1 LENLPLHLKY
11 RPATFDEFIGNDSI
25 VESLK
30 QVLKRKSRQ
39 VRSFLLTGGS
49 GQGKTTLA
57 RIIASELG
65 ATGKDIIEYN
75 SSNLRGIDTIREII
89 GNAVYAPMNSPVKVY
104 ILDEIHK
111 ATSDAQNALLKILED
126 TPDHIRFILCTTDP
140 EKLIVTIRNRC
151 TAYQTSPLITPKMV
165 ALLRDV
171 CTKEKLDIRPT
182 ILREIAKVSQG
193 SPRHALVLLEQIS
206 EITDPELALATINE
220 GLISE
225 AKTIELCR
233 ALLKKDWPEVSI
245 ILKGLNQEAES
256 VRMAVLGYLSV
267 VLLSKG
273 DNRTAEIMAPF
284 TESFFNSG
292 KAGLVLASFLAC
304 R

>member
-11 RPATFDEFIGNDSI
+11 RPTLFDEFIGNDSI

-140 EKLIVTIRNRC
+140 DKLIVTIRNRC
-151 TAYQTSPLITPKMV
+151 TAYQVAPLITPTMSL
-165 ALLRDV
+165 LLRTV
-171 CTKEKLDIRPT
+171 CKKEGLDIRPT
-182 ILREIAKVSQG
+182 ILREIVKVSQG

-206 EITDPELALATINE
+206 EITDETLALATI
-220 GLISE
+220 GDGMVSE

-233 ALLKKDWPEVSI
+233 AILKKDWPTVAGL
-245 ILKGLNQEAES
+245 LKGLNQEAE
-256 VRMAVLGYLSV
+256 VIRMAILGYMNS

-273 DNRTAEIMAPF
+273 DMRTAEIMAAF
-284 TESFFNSG
+284 TESLYNSG
-292 KAGLVLASFLAC
+292 KPGLTLQCFLAC
-304 R
+304 Q

>member
-1 LENLPLHLKY
+1 MENLPLHLKC
-11 RPATFDEFIGNDSI
+11 RPKNFQELMGNDSI

-140 EKLIVTIRNRC
+140 DKLITTIKNRC
-151 TAYQTSPLITPKMV
+151 TAYQVSPLITPTMSL
-165 ALLRDV
+165 LLRTV
-171 CTKEKLDIRPT
+171 CKREGLDIRPA
-182 ILREIAKVSQG
+182 ILREIVKVAEG

-206 EITDPELALATINE
+206 DITDETLAIKTIGE
-220 GLISE
+220 GLFSE
-225 AKTIELCR
+225 TKTIELCR
-233 ALLKKDWPEVSI
+233 ALLKKDWYTVSG
-245 ILKGLNQEAES
+245 LLRGLNLEPETI
-256 VRMAVLGYLSV
+256 RYAVLGYLNS

-273 DNRTAEIMAPF
+273 DDRTAEMIATF
-284 TESFFNSG
+284 SESLINSG
-292 KAGLVLASFLAC
+292 KAGLTLAC
-304 R
+304 YLACK